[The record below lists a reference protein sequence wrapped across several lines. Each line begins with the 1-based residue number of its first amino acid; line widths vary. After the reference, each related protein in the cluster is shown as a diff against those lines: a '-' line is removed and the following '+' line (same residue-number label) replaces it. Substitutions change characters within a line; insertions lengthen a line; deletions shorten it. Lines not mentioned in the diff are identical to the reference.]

1 MKKDSN
7 KFFAAALPVM
17 IGVTILNVFEY
28 VIFTFSMYMFKF
40 DPQYISAI
48 ITMAF
53 FCFILPSILWFTRVF
68 SIVEF
73 NEEGVRRSNFKI
85 LCKRKIRWD
94 EVEEIRFYRFPGW
107 IIISKRP
114 LGYKDFNFV
123 VERRDV
129 IPIMYSK
136 EVVQAIHKNTDIIIN
151 GIDDVVN
158 AEE

>member
-7 KFFAAALPVM
+7 KFFASLPIM
-17 IGVTILNVFEY
+17 IFVSFMNLCLYGMCAFSLYMVKYDPEDVFAD
-28 VIFTFSMYMFKF
+28 VLMIFLGFV
-40 DPQYISAI
+40 
-48 ITMAF
+48 
-53 FCFILPSILWFTRVF
+53 LPSILWFTRIF
-68 SIVEF
+68 SVVEF

-107 IIISKRP
+107 IVISKRP

-136 EVVQAIHKNTDIIIN
+136 KVEETIRKYTDIIIN
-151 GIDDVVN
+151 GIDDVENV
-158 AEE
+158 

>member
-1 MKKDSN
+1 MKKDIN
-7 KFFAAALPVM
+7 KFFTSLPIM
-17 IGVTILNVFEY
+17 IFVTVLNLCLYGMCVFSL
-28 VIFTFSMYMFKF
+28 FTFKF
-40 DPQYISAI
+40 DPQDVFGNVLMI
-48 ITMAF
+48 F
-53 FCFILPSILWFTRVF
+53 LGFVLPSILWFTRIF
-68 SIVEF
+68 SVVEF
-73 NEEGVRRSNFKI
+73 NEEGVRRSNFKF

-136 EVVQAIHKNTDIIIN
+136 EVVQAIHKNI
-151 GIDDVVN
+151 
-158 AEE
+158 

>member
-1 MKKDSN
+1 MKKDS
-7 KFFAAALPVM
+7 KRFFAALPIM
-17 IGVTILNVFEY
+17 IFVTVLNLCLYGMCVFCLC
-28 VIFTFSMYMFKF
+28 TFKF
-40 DPQYISAI
+40 DPQYVFGNVL
-48 ITMAF
+48 MVF
-53 FCFILPSILWFTRVF
+53 FGFVLPSILWFTRIF

-73 NEEGVRRSNFKI
+73 NEEGVRRANFKI
-85 LCKRKIRWD
+85 LCKRKIHWD
-94 EVEEIRFYRFPGW
+94 EVAEIRFYRFPGW

-151 GIDDVVN
+151 GIDDVEN
-158 AEE
+158 I

>member
-7 KFFAAALPVM
+7 KFFAARPIM
-17 IGVTILNVFEY
+17 IFVTVLNLCLYGMCVFCL
-28 VIFTFSMYMFKF
+28 FTFKF
-40 DPQYISAI
+40 DPQDVFGNVLM
-48 ITMAF
+48 TF
-53 FCFILPSILWFTRVF
+53 FGLILPSILWFTRIF
-68 SIVEF
+68 SVVEF
-73 NEEGVRRSNFKI
+73 NEEGVSRANFKI

-94 EVEEIRFYRFPGW
+94 EVAEIRFYRFPGW

-136 EVVQAIHKNTDIIIN
+136 KVEETIRKYTDIIIN
-151 GIDDVVN
+151 GIDDVEN
-158 AEE
+158 N

>member
-1 MKKDSN
+1 MKKDIN
-7 KFFAAALPVM
+7 KFFTSLPIM
-17 IGVTILNVFEY
+17 IFVTVLNLCLYGMCVFSL
-28 VIFTFSMYMFKF
+28 FTFKF
-40 DPQYISAI
+40 DPQDVFGNVLMI
-48 ITMAF
+48 F
-53 FCFILPSILWFTRVF
+53 LGFVLPSILWFTRVF

-73 NEEGVRRSNFKI
+73 NEEGVRRSNFKF

-94 EVEEIRFYRFPGW
+94 EVEEIRFYCFPGW

-151 GIDDVVN
+151 GIDDVEN
-158 AEE
+158 I

>member
-1 MKKDSN
+1 MKKASN
-7 KFFAAALPVM
+7 KFFAAPPIM
-17 IGVTILNVFEY
+17 IFVTVLNLCLYGMCVFSL
-28 VIFTFSMYMFKF
+28 FTFKF
-40 DPQYISAI
+40 DPQDVFGNVLM
-48 ITMAF
+48 TF
-53 FCFILPSILWFTRVF
+53 FGLILPSILWFTRIF
-68 SIVEF
+68 SVVEF
-73 NEEGVRRSNFKI
+73 NEEGVRRANFKI

-94 EVEEIRFYRFPGW
+94 EVAEIRFYRSRGW

-151 GIDDVVN
+151 GIDDVEN
-158 AEE
+158 I

>member
-1 MKKDSN
+1 MKKDIN
-7 KFFAAALPVM
+7 KFFTSLPIM
-17 IGVTILNVFEY
+17 IFVTVLNLCLYGMCVFSL
-28 VIFTFSMYMFKF
+28 FTFKF
-40 DPQYISAI
+40 DPQDVFGNVLMI
-48 ITMAF
+48 F
-53 FCFILPSILWFTRVF
+53 LGFVLPSILWFTRIF
-68 SIVEF
+68 SVVEF
-73 NEEGVRRSNFKI
+73 NEEGVRRSNFKF

-136 EVVQAIHKNTDIIIN
+136 KVEETIRKYTDIIIN
-151 GIDDVVN
+151 GIDDVENV
-158 AEE
+158 

>member
-7 KFFAAALPVM
+7 KFFASLPIM
-17 IGVTILNVFEY
+17 IFVTVLNLCLYGMCVFCL
-28 VIFTFSMYMFKF
+28 FTFRF
-40 DPQYISAI
+40 DPQDVFGNVLMIFLGFI
-48 ITMAF
+48 IPT
-53 FCFILPSILWFTRVF
+53 ILWFTRVF

-73 NEEGVRRSNFKI
+73 NEEGVKRSNFKF

-94 EVEEIRFYRFPGW
+94 EVAEIRFYRFPGW

-151 GIDDVVN
+151 GIDDVEN
-158 AEE
+158 I